1 MLRCE
6 GKPIVTS
13 SSITMSVMA
22 KEAGLAGNLSTVPL
36 SDLLQL
42 ISTAGKTGMLL
53 IKRDDQT
60 REMYFTKGNIIHASS
75 TGSEEELLGNIILNR
90 KKIEK
95 AELDRALSLQKIT
108 RKKLG
113 TILSEM
119 GLLSREELVE
129 FLRFQVEEIIYRLFG
144 WNSGEFVFYEGKTP
158 PIERNSVQLNTMN
171 VIMEG
176 TRRIDEWI
184 HIQKALPADD
194 VKLRMVRNPKM
205 KTSKV
210 TMTVEEIQ
218 LLPLIDGE
226 RAIPELLQT
235 SPLSEFATRKAL
247 YSLIN
252 SGLIEAG
259 DKLKAKKKKV
269 DEDKL
274 LLGMII
280 KLYSQSY
287 QRVERM
293 ASQKLGQG
301 AKKTLRRC
309 LDEQKSLNPILG
321 KLESPK
327 NFLDFRHLE
336 GRLSKIPQPIRFHK
350 LMTGLNDLLLE
361 FLRTMSGN
369 LGRNAVKQVVSEIK
383 RETAQVVAEQRWVAK
398 EYELEEELLK
408 TLKQGERCR

>member
-361 FLRTMSGN
+361 LLRTMSGN